1 LIKKIIIPCLVF
13 SSLIFSQELSDA
25 YLESLPESVKEDVLK
40 GIDDR
45 AEKDK
50 TVYRRPST
58 MVNKS
63 DSEYALYKEFQ
74 DSKNEEDAN
83 SNVRFGKFIFQSVQS
98 SFMPI
103 NEPNFDSSYI
113 LDFGDILEIQLTGAK
128 SDSMELEVTRDG
140 SIGMPDIGKI
150 FVAGLSLESAD
161 LLVRSKTN
169 AAYVGVESYTS
180 LTNVRDIQ
188 ILITGNAYKPGMYT
202 LNGNSS
208 VLHAVAIAGG
218 IDSSG
223 SYRQIDLIRGG
234 NVIDSL
240 DLYEIFVY
248 GKSSLTKNLRS
259 GDTIHI
265 SQHKNLVHA
274 ISGVNRPMIYELKSN
289 ETFIDLVSYAN
300 GFKTTADT
308 SSALIERI
316 TNGKIV
322 TFELNNSQLSNTI
335 AQNNDSII
343 FEEFVFGR
351 VEIRGAIRKPGFYKI
366 TESTKLSEII
376 KRSGGYKES
385 AYPFGGHLENRK
397 TAILNKEAK
406 DQLYNKFIK
415 NLITGFEILDESA
428 LSILESLKETEP
440 TGRVMAEFDINV
452 LESNKELDTRLEED
466 DVILIPYITEQVYVY
481 GETNSQGTVKY
492 SPGKSANYYIKNA
505 GGYLDSADKKNIYI
519 IHPNGETLSLGK
531 QTNGFNF
538 LSSENKVLV
547 YPGSIIF
554 VPQKSNLNAAKTAS
568 IWAPII
574 SSVALS
580 LTSLSVL
587 NSN

>member
-1 LIKKIIIPCLVF
+1 MIELKKIRQFTEGLPLWLIKVIQNMHFTKNSKILKMKKM
-13 SSLIFSQELSDA
+13 LI
-25 YLESLPESVKEDVLK
+25 
-40 GIDDR
+40 
-45 AEKDK
+45 
-50 TVYRRPST
+50 T
-58 MVNKS
+58 
-63 DSEYALYKEFQ
+63 
-74 DSKNEEDAN
+74 
-83 SNVRFGKFIFQSVQS
+83 NVRFGKFIFQSVQS

-208 VLHAVAIAGG
+208 VLHAVAMAGG

-289 ETFIDLVSYAN
+289 ETFIDLVNYAN

-428 LSILESLKETEP
+428 LSILESLKETES

-452 LESNKELDTRLEED
+452 LESNNH
-466 DVILIPYITEQVYVY
+466 ITHLA
-481 GETNSQGTVKY
+481 K
-492 SPGKSANYYIKNA
+492 
-505 GGYLDSADKKNIYI
+505 
-519 IHPNGETLSLGK
+519 
-531 QTNGFNF
+531 
-538 LSSENKVLV
+538 LV
-547 YPGSIIF
+547 
-554 VPQKSNLNAAKTAS
+554 
-568 IWAPII
+568 
-574 SSVALS
+574 
-580 LTSLSVL
+580 
-587 NSN
+587 